1 MDNRFGEMK
10 IFLRVVE
17 SGSFSEAARLSLT
30 TPSTVSKLVG
40 RLETRLGVRLVE
52 RSTRKLSVTPE
63 GQAYYDRAQALMAE
77 IDDME
82 SALSQKTVQLQGTVR
97 INASVAFGTL
107 VLEPLLPAFWEAY
120 PDILID
126 LSLSDEMADLY
137 LDRTDIAFRVGRLQ
151 DSSLTARHLG
161 TVPRLIVGSPAYLK
175 RFGRPETV
183 DDLEHHRCLG
193 FNFRRAAPVWP
204 LQDRGRIVDR
214 IIRGPLL
221 ANNGETVR
229 RAAIGGAGLARLAE
243 YHVREDLS
251 AGRLV
256 EVLTDS
262 GTRDEEEIHA
272 LYQGG
277 KQLPHRIR
285 GFLDFMVP
293 RLQARLRP
301 VPGNL

>member
-30 TPSTVSKLVG
+30 TPSTVSKLIG

-63 GQAYYDRAQALMAE
+63 GHAYYNRAQTLMTE

-82 SALSQKTVQLQGTVR
+82 STLSQKTVQLQGTVR

-107 VLEPLLPAFWEAY
+107 LLEPLLPAFWETY

-151 DSSLTARHLG
+151 DSSLMARHLG
-161 TVPRLIVGSPAYLK
+161 KVPRLIVGSPAYLK
-175 RFGRPETV
+175 QFGRPETV
-183 DDLEHHRCLG
+183 DDLEHHHCLG

-251 AGRLV
+251 EGRLV
-256 EVLTDS
+256 EVLTNS

-277 KQLPHRIR
+277 KQLPHRVR
-285 GFLDFMVP
+285 GVLDFMVP

-301 VPGNL
+301 VSGNL